1 MKPIANE
8 KRRVVNLRDA
18 VFDQPV
24 AGESGTAMLQLNPH
38 AESGVGFIYTAWR
51 QAHLR
56 YRINMQAPK
65 NFTSSKAN

>member
-1 MKPIANE
+1 MKPIAND

-38 AESGVGFIYTAWR
+38 AESGVGFYIYR
-51 QAHLR
+51 
-56 YRINMQAPK
+56 MAPGA
-65 NFTSSKAN
+65 SSVPHQHVGA